1 MYVLNDI
8 YIIHDINIQYTHDFI
23 FCKIHILYIGVHHIL
38 QDCMAPF
45 FPMDILICSLLSTT
59 IIPGRLLDPLLQVI
73 EDVFVHLHVDVGSAS
88 PIKEDPHQ
96 LLC

>member
-1 MYVLNDI
+1 MIL
-8 YIIHDINIQYTHDFI
+8 
-23 FCKIHILYIGVHHIL
+23 CKIHILYIVYIIYCKTAWHL
-38 QDCMAPF
+38 F

>member
-1 MYVLNDI
+1 
-8 YIIHDINIQYTHDFI
+8 
-23 FCKIHILYIGVHHIL
+23 
-38 QDCMAPF
+38 MAPF

-59 IIPGRLLDPLLQVI
+59 IIPGRMLDPHLQVI

-96 LLC
+96 LSARPSSGTSGRVILSTLDTKCASLELALLLRFLVLD